1 MRNISLLGIP
11 IYTLTKN
18 RGIGLAVRS
27 LRDLGILQTLKNRF
41 DHVRDFGDVTLP
53 TLTKDEGA
61 PNLRNYAH
69 FLASTDAIFDT
80 TKKLPAEGTVF
91 CLGGECGL
99 ILGSAAGHRPDFVG
113 QPSLLW
119 VDAHGDFNTPE
130 TTQSGFVG
138 GMPLAFVCGRG
149 PTFNPEIDSLR
160 PLIREDSIV
169 HVGGRDFDPLESNA
183 LKASQMKL
191 YSPSSFRKDD
201 AGKTAV
207 KIADQLADQ
216 SDWIVCHLDVD
227 ALDPSIVSAVNF
239 PSPGGL
245 TLEEV
250 RIIVEALSQT
260 GKLKVFNLAG
270 YNSTLDK
277 NQASARTILDLISCL
292 SL

>member
-1 MRNISLLGIP
+1 
-11 IYTLTKN
+11 
-18 RGIGLAVRS
+18 
-27 LRDLGILQTLKNRF
+27 
-41 DHVRDFGDVTLP
+41 
-53 TLTKDEGA
+53 
-61 PNLRNYAH
+61 
-69 FLASTDAIFDT
+69 
-80 TKKLPAEGTVF
+80 
-91 CLGGECGL
+91 
-99 ILGSAAGHRPDFVG
+99 
-113 QPSLLW
+113 
-119 VDAHGDFNTPE
+119 
-130 TTQSGFVG
+130 
-138 GMPLAFVCGRG
+138 
-149 PTFNPEIDSLR
+149 
-160 PLIREDSIV
+160 
-169 HVGGRDFDPLESNA
+169 
-183 LKASQMKL
+183 MKL

-277 NQASARTILDLISCL
+277 NHASARTILDLISCL

>member
-11 IYTLTKN
+11 VYTLTKN
-18 RGIGLAVRS
+18 YGIGLAVRS
-27 LRDLGILQTLKNRF
+27 LRDLGIAQTLEGRF

-61 PNLRNYAH
+61 PNLRNYPH
-69 FLASTDAIFDT
+69 FLASTDAIFNT

-99 ILGSAAGHRPDFVG
+99 ILGGMAGFRHNFVG
-113 QPSLLW
+113 QPGLLW
-119 VDAHGDFNTPE
+119 IDAHGDFNTPE
-130 TTQSGFVG
+130 TTQSGFIG
-138 GMPLAFVCGRG
+138 GMPLAFVCGHG
-149 PTFNPEIDSLR
+149 PKFNPEVENLR
-160 PLIREDSIV
+160 PLIREYSVV
-169 HVGGRDFDPLESNA
+169 HVGGRDFDTLESNA
-183 LKASQMKL
+183 LKESQMKL
-191 YSPSSFRKDD
+191 YSSSSFRTN
-201 AGKTAV
+201 GTSRTAV
-207 KIADQLADQ
+207 KMADQLADQ
-216 SDWIVCHLDVD
+216 SDWITCHLDID

-239 PSPGGL
+239 PSPRGL
-245 TLEEV
+245 TLEEI

-260 GKLKVFNLAG
+260 EKLKVFNLAG